1 MKNNTSNIKQ
11 KNEYSKNAAL
21 KKKLILMVCASVCYF
36 FTLHGVDSKDWH
48 YPLDSFENAG
58 ATLAGQTL

>member
-21 KKKLILMVCASVCYF
+21 KKKLILMVCAFVCYF
-36 FTLHGVDSKDWH
+36 FTLHGVD
-48 YPLDSFENAG
+48 
-58 ATLAGQTL
+58 